1 MSNVL
6 FVNLKRNG
14 DIFNTA
20 KLAESYL
27 KEHPHASAYILTY
40 NEFSKATKPLSI
52 FKGVFTVDRKKIS
65 TFSNHNL
72 YSNGFALD
80 ELVEE
85 LKPIESMVWSNI
97 INYSSDKA
105 TTFLCNYLAD
115 AEDTLISGVKFGNQ
129 NNVKYDS
136 PWEIIFNELM
146 TTSDYSPVHFSTAY
160 HGMCNINE
168 YKGVNKIRKIKKH
181 DLTVENNFQNLRR
194 LNSQDGST
202 CSLIGLHLFTSVA
215 NKNWSEEKVVEIIE
229 NLLSDSELFPILL
242 IAPTKEER
250 ERSKLINEQ
259 FNNKLII
266 VESDFLALT
275 SVLSGLDI
283 LITPDTSVKHLADL
297 VDCRVVEY
305 ATNLEMTL
313 KQGTS
318 NTGNV
323 IVLGP
328 NNMESLIVDS
338 VKFLLSPNEDTYT
351 KIMCSSVY
359 ITFRDKMGWNLKPA
373 DGHFSVALLK
383 RQIQRSYISKWVGT
397 DLNWDI
403 KTYFSDYKYSQVQS
417 VLDTEKT
424 AISEVSKDL
433 LGTLRSLNNASD
445 SNSEVNN
452 FIVALDRLLNR
463 SEDKF
468 VSSISVIEFKARL
481 ENLQCSSQEEQLR
494 SVEDLLYKLKKN
506 LQVALDCLNQIEKDA
521 RSMPVTKKKKNDST
535 EARSFA

>member
-27 KEHPHASAYILTY
+27 KEHPHAAAYILTY
-40 NEFSKATKPLSI
+40 EEFSKATKPLSV
-52 FKGVFTVDRKKIS
+52 FKGVFTLDRKKIS

-80 ELVEE
+80 ELIEE
-85 LKPIESMVWSNI
+85 LKPIETMVWSNI

-105 TTFLCNYLAD
+105 STFLCNYLAD
-115 AEDTLISGVKFGNQ
+115 SNEAAIQGVKFGPE
-129 NNVKYDS
+129 NNVEYGS
-136 PWEIIFNELM
+136 PWEIIFNEIM
-146 TTSDYSPVHFSTAY
+146 TTSKLSPIHFTTAY
-160 HGMCNINE
+160 HGMCDLAE
-168 YKGVNKIRKIKKH
+168 YNGTNKVRKVKKH
-181 DLTVENNFQNLRR
+181 DQTVENNFQNLRDQ
-194 LNSQDGST
+194 NSKDGKL
-202 CSLIGLHLFTSVA
+202 CSLIGLHLFTSLS
-215 NKNWSEEKVVEIIE
+215 NKNWPEERVIKVIE
-229 NLLSDSELFPILL
+229 AILNDSELFPILL

-250 ERSKLINEQ
+250 VRSKEINQRFDNE
-259 FNNKLII
+259 LII

-305 ATNLEMTL
+305 SNNLETTL

-318 NTGNV
+318 NSGNV
-323 IVLGP
+323 IVLGS
-328 NNMESLIVDS
+328 NNVDRLIVDS
-338 VKFLLSPNEDTYT
+338 VKFLLSPDENTYT
-351 KIMCSSVY
+351 RIMCNSVY

-373 DGHFSVALLK
+373 DGHFSTDLFK
-383 RQIQRSYISKWVGT
+383 RQLQRNYISKWIDT

-403 KTYFSDYKYSQVQS
+403 KTYFSDYKYSKVQS
-417 VLDTEKT
+417 ILDTEKA
-424 AISEVSKDL
+424 AISEVSRDL

-445 SNSEVNN
+445 SSSEVNS
-452 FIVALDRLLNR
+452 FITALDRLLNR
-463 SEDKF
+463 SEEKF
-468 VSSISVIEFKARL
+468 VSSLAVIEFKARL
-481 ENLQCSSQEEQLR
+481 ENLQCNSQEEQLR

-506 LQVALDCLNQIEKDA
+506 LQVALDSLNQVEKDA
-521 RSMPVTKKKKNDST
+521 RSMPVTKKKKIDSG

>member
-1 MSNVL
+1 
-6 FVNLKRNG
+6 
-14 DIFNTA
+14 
-20 KLAESYL
+20 LAESYL

-40 NEFSKATKPLSI
+40 SEFSKATKPLSI
-52 FKGVFTVDRKKIS
+52 FKGVFTIDRKKIS

-97 INYSSDKA
+97 VNYSSDKA

-115 AEDTLISGVKFGNQ
+115 TDETQISGVKFGDQ
-129 NNVKYDS
+129 NNVRYDS
-136 PWEIIFNELM
+136 PWEIVFNEVM
-146 TTSDYSPVHFSTAY
+146 TASEYPPVHFSTAY
-160 HGMCNINE
+160 HGMCNVNE
-168 YKGVNKIRKIKKH
+168 YKGVNKIKKVKKH

-194 LNSQDGST
+194 LNAKDGSS
-202 CSLIGLHLFTSVA
+202 CSLIGLHLFTSLD
-215 NKNWSEEKVVEIIE
+215 NKNWSEDKVVKIIE
-229 NLLSDSELFPILL
+229 NLLCDSELYPILL
-242 IAPTKEER
+242 IAPTKDER
-250 ERSKLINEQ
+250 DRSKLINEK
-259 FNNKLII
+259 FDNKLII

-305 ATNLEMTL
+305 ATNLETTL

-328 NNMESLIVDS
+328 KNMESLVVDS
-338 VKFLLSPNEDTYT
+338 VKFLLTPNEETYT

-359 ITFRDKMGWNLKPA
+359 ITFSDKMGWNLKPA
-373 DGHFSVALLK
+373 DGHFSIDLLK
-383 RQIQRSYISKWVGT
+383 RQIQRSYISKWIGS
-397 DLNWDI
+397 DLDWDI
-403 KTYFSDYKYSQVQS
+403 KTYFSDYKYSQVQT
-417 VLDTEKT
+417 VLDSEKA

-445 SNSEVNN
+445 SSSEVNS

-506 LQVALDCLNQIEKDA
+506 LQIALDCLNQIEKDA
-521 RSMPVTKKKKNDST
+521 RSMPVTKKKKNDSV

>member
-40 NEFSKATKPLSI
+40 SEFSKATKPLSI
-52 FKGVFTVDRKKIS
+52 FKGVFTLDRKKIS

-105 TTFLCNYLAD
+105 STFLCNYLGNSGEAS
-115 AEDTLISGVKFGNQ
+115 IQGVKYGPE
-129 NNVKYDS
+129 NNIEYGS
-136 PWEIIFNELM
+136 SWEIIFNEIM
-146 TTSDYSPVHFSTAY
+146 TTSSYSPVHFSTAY
-160 HGMCNINE
+160 HGMCNLNE
-168 YKGVNKIRKIKKH
+168 YKGPNKVRKVKKH

-194 LNSQDGST
+194 INSKEGET
-202 CSLIGLHLFTSVA
+202 CNLIGLHLFTSLE
-215 NKNWSEEKVVEIIE
+215 NKNWSEEKVVTIIE
-229 NLLSDSELFPILL
+229 NLQQDAELYPVLL

-250 ERSKLINEQ
+250 ERSKLINDK
-259 FNNKLII
+259 FDNKLII

-275 SVLSGLDI
+275 SVLSGLDV

-305 ATNLEMTL
+305 STDLETTL

-328 NNMESLIVDS
+328 ENMENLIIDS
-338 VKFLLSPNEDTYT
+338 VKFLLNPNENTYT
-351 KIMCSSVY
+351 KIMCDTVY

-373 DGHFSVALLK
+373 NGHFSIPFLK
-383 RQIQRSYISKWVGT
+383 RQLQRNYISKWVGL

-403 KTYFSDYKYSQVQS
+403 KTYFSDYKYSQVQLI
-417 VLDTEKT
+417 LDSEKT

-445 SNSEVNN
+445 SSSEVNS

-463 SEDKF
+463 SDEKF
-468 VSSISVIEFKARL
+468 ISSIAVIEFKARL
-481 ENLQCSSQEEQLR
+481 ENLQCNSQEEQLR

-506 LQVALDCLNQIEKDA
+506 LQVALDCLNQVEKDA
-521 RSMPVTKKKKNDST
+521 RSMPVTKKKKSDIP